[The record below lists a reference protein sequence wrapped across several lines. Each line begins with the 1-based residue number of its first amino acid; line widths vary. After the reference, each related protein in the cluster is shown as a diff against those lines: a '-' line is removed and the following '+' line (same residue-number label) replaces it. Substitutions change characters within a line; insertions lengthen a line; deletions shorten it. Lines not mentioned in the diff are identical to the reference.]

1 MNTQFASVSWAVSRA
16 SSEERIA
23 FLPFRPFYVCALNI
37 FLTPQKRKT
46 VNHCINITGKGILW
60 NTNTIFIF
68 IAIKDIKVNMNSVT
82 YFSDS
87 TPANFTEYSIL
98 SAAEAEKGGDQFF
111 HGMYALFIAPS
122 VFEN

>member
-16 SSEERIA
+16 SSGERIA
-23 FLPFRPFYVCALNI
+23 FLPFRPFYVCSQHLLNT
-37 FLTPQKRKT
+37 LEKKT

-60 NTNTIFIF
+60 NTNTIIIF
-68 IAIKDIKVNMNSVT
+68 IAIKDIKVNMNFVT
-82 YFSDS
+82 YFSDP

-122 VFEN
+122 VFKN